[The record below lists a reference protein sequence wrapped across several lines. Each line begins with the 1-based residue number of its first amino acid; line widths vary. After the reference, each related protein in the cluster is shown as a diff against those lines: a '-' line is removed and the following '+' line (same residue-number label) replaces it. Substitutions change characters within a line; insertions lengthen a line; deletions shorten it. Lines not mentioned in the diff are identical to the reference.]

1 MSSKS
6 KIPQYYISTQGKSNS
21 KQNQI
26 AIKDLIINWLFDMKY
41 EERIKTIS
49 LVNYDICRSII
60 KMYEKYLTSSRLKFR
75 INLNEKKPTISQH
88 EGSED
93 TLNTSDN
100 YRVNQKIFLNEV
112 RFYKINK
119 SNDAMTISRNL
130 LTDKNSFI
138 FFFDE
143 LSNTKFLSELS
154 PVLFDQK
161 QGVYTCSSPKWI
173 DEKKYYTISQ
183 IIIGYFEN
191 ILNIKYVLS
200 KKKKNDVNDSSKAFF
215 KKRNSILE
223 LIKNSSYKENL
234 YDIIDLKKIIS
245 DVIND
250 KTLINDEERRIASK
264 KFLLGVYKP
273 FKMFEPPVE
282 YNVNSYYYK
291 YKEMLMEKN
300 EELLDNLI
308 FYSFEG
314 QSSIERCIKEKIIE
328 AFHSYAE
335 DKKIKNVILEI
346 SDPSFLLNNKKRK
359 KKKKNKKNENAK
371 NNEDVIDENENEN
384 KNEINNDNDIEENN
398 KSFEINNIDNID
410 NKKEQKLEEDNKII
424 ISNETNDNNTSTI
437 SNSSHNNKDN
447 AQEKKNEIINELIE
461 EKKEIK
467 QNNSK
472 DNIIPKEEEE
482 EKEEEK
488 ESTKQDEEKSEKEQE
503 EKEEQKNEE
512 NININN
518 SNNPSQN
525 PKKKKKKK
533 NKKKNFKLTE
543 EELNQIYSSFYNEN
557 NNFSNQNQNKNF
569 KNKINPIQIT
579 SSVTEK
585 SVILHNLILSFEK
598 NISKKI
604 SSLHEIKYNSILL
617 LCQKI
622 KNHFKS
628 GISVTI
634 YGSYS
639 TGLELE
645 ESDIDIS
652 VEFIPNSNGKF
663 YNNINLKTKSELI
676 NELSEYLSTFPE
688 FKNLFPIPNTQ
699 IPILKMKIISENNI
713 ETKIDLTFNL
723 NNTKNTI
730 NFYNS
735 TLKKYRQ
742 IKPLTL
748 LIKNLVK
755 KNKLASVFDGGFSS
769 HSIFIMV
776 TANVRV
782 LLKNKSSLNLG
793 DLLNGFLHFY
803 GKVFNYTNTAIDLM
817 DKHNP
822 YIITQ
827 EFANV
832 PVFVDPITKT
842 NVSKS
847 SYLHQQLKKLFSD
860 TYDKLVQGEDNLNK
874 TFEDI
879 FF

>member
-1 MSSKS
+1 
-6 KIPQYYISTQGKSNS
+6 
-21 KQNQI
+21 
-26 AIKDLIINWLFDMKY
+26 
-41 EERIKTIS
+41 
-49 LVNYDICRSII
+49 
-60 KMYEKYLTSSRLKFR
+60 
-75 INLNEKKPTISQH
+75 
-88 EGSED
+88 
-93 TLNTSDN
+93 
-100 YRVNQKIFLNEV
+100 
-112 RFYKINK
+112 
-119 SNDAMTISRNL
+119 
-130 LTDKNSFI
+130 
-138 FFFDE
+138 
-143 LSNTKFLSELS
+143 
-154 PVLFDQK
+154 
-161 QGVYTCSSPKWI
+161 
-173 DEKKYYTISQ
+173 
-183 IIIGYFEN
+183 
-191 ILNIKYVLS
+191 
-200 KKKKNDVNDSSKAFF
+200 
-215 KKRNSILE
+215 
-223 LIKNSSYKENL
+223 
-234 YDIIDLKKIIS
+234 
-245 DVIND
+245 
-250 KTLINDEERRIASK
+250 
-264 KFLLGVYKP
+264 
-273 FKMFEPPVE
+273 MFEPPVE

-346 SDPSFLLNNKKRK
+346 TDPGFLLNNKKRK

-398 KSFEINNIDNID
+398 KSFEINNNDNID